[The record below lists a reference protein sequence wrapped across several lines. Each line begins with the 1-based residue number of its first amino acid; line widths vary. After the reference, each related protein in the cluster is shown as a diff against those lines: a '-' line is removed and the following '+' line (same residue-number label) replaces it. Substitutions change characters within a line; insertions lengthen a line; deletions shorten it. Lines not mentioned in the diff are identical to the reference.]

1 MEGWVDIFEY
11 MNQTFKSDIILN
23 VIIINIWF
31 MSVILIG
38 GYLLISLFLAVV
50 KTTFS
55 NIHSGIYI
63 TKQRPFS
70 ELIQKKKIKNE
81 EMIEEKTETDNENES
96 INNLDNSDNLNTEN
110 KEEEIANKNKNKDF
124 YSYSIVKDLLILQK
138 SSPIDVYKLKKK
150 IVETKA
156 INKMKEKEE
165 EELEINRKFSK
176 FNENSISN
184 TNFLLTNL

>member
-1 MEGWVDIFEY
+1 
-11 MNQTFKSDIILN
+11 
-23 VIIINIWF
+23 

-176 FNENSISN
+176 FNENSIIPI
-184 TNFLLTNL
+184 FY

>member
-150 IVETKA
+150 IIFISLT
-156 INKMKEKEE
+156 IEK
-165 EELEINRKFSK
+165 
-176 FNENSISN
+176 
-184 TNFLLTNL
+184 T